1 MKKQLKENKGF
12 TLVEL
17 IIVIAIIAILLALI
31 APNLTAFLGTAE
43 DTAMKANAK
52 TAYTSAFAWATSQ
65 KAKGNSGATITSGD
79 VVTLTKS
86 GTGLESDEDAYDD
99 LLTYFQADEIA
110 DGTTIAITFG
120 DNNSVTKVVWSENG
134 QTGQYPE
141 EAAAA
146 GGEGG
151 E

>member
-1 MKKQLKENKGF
+1 MNKQLKENKGF

-43 DTAMKANAK
+43 DTAAKANAK

-65 KAKGNSGATITSGD
+65 KAAGTTVAAGNAVIS
-79 VVTLTKS
+79 KS
-86 GTGLESDEDAYDD
+86 GSNLTVTTGYED

-110 DGTTIAITFG
+110 DGTDITVTFG
-120 DNNSVTKVVWSENG
+120 ANNSVTKVVWSENDVEKG
-134 QTGQYPE
+134 SYPE
-141 EAAAA
+141 APAA
-146 GGEGG
+146 GGG